1 MKIISKTLKVIGI
14 SIGVFFIAFL
24 VYANWEPKPLH
35 AYAKNSQLSI
45 YKLNEEADEAQFEYL
60 NDKIEK
66 IKGISAVAGNV
77 DSQMLSVVF
86 YPDEITESKVNDIL
100 KSENLKFEK
109 ADFSTDTPPGPQCPV
124 PMEYI
129 QNLEKIKFA
138 FNIR

>member
-1 MKIISKTLKVIGI
+1 MKIFRKALKITGI
-14 SIGVFFIAFL
+14 SLGALFL
-24 VYANWEPKPLH
+24 VFLIYANWEPKPLH

-45 YKLNEEADEAQFEYL
+45 YKLGEEADEEQFEYL

-86 YPDEITESKVNDIL
+86 FPDEISESKVNDIL